1 MFRNLL
7 DKLPKWRYNNVTKK
21 VTRVTGTKTGG
32 ATLKLD
38 VMKIVRILAEKGMTK
53 AELAVRSG
61 VSRQQISTII
71 GRGTCAPKTAGKLA
85 AGLGI
90 TVGEIMREVQ

>member
-1 MFRNLL
+1 M
-7 DKLPKWRYNNVTKK
+7 
-21 VTRVTGTKTGG
+21 
-32 ATLKLD
+32 KLD
-38 VMKIVRILAEKGMTK
+38 VMRIVLILAELGMTK
-53 AELAVRSG
+53 TELSERSG

-90 TVGEIMREVQ
+90 SVGEIMKEER